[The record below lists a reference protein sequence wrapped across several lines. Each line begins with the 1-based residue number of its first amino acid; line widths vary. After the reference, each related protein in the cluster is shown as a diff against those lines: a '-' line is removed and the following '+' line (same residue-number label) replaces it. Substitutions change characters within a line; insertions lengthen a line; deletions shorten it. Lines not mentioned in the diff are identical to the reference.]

1 MPLVTIKIIEG
12 RTIEQKR
19 GMAKDVTQA
28 IAKNIGCPPAAVQI
42 DIVEMKPENISQGGN
57 LFSDKPPM

>member
-19 GMAKDVTQA
+19 SMVKDVTEA
-28 IAKNIGCPPAAVQI
+28 IVKNIGCPPSAVHI
-42 DIVEMKPENISQGGN
+42 DIVDYKQENLAQGGKLN
-57 LFSDKPPM
+57 IDGR